1 MKSLNKQTLGI
12 YWEHAR
18 KYKGAIFLLAVG
30 LMGAVAAEAYAPFMY
45 RRFFNLLVDDPSNT
59 AAIIKT
65 IWLIFFAGG
74 LGWVSYRIS
83 DFTLAKFEARV
94 MRDIVNTCFKYLHD
108 HSYSFF
114 SNTFTGSLVRKINR
128 YERSFEEI
136 TDKLFWN
143 LSSIALKVSV
153 IVVVLYFVHWALAL
167 AVLIWSL
174 FYIGFSI
181 GYAVFKLKYDQKLAD
196 VDSVVSGRLA
206 DTITNNINLKL
217 YGGTSKEF
225 KSFTRL
231 TSKLFET
238 RYLAWWL
245 SNIGMSVQIGLMFAL
260 EVIMLFVAFRFWR
273 VGLLTIGDFALV
285 QGFVGQLF
293 GRLWDLGHH
302 IKSMYE
308 RFADASEMTEIL
320 LTPHEVKDA
329 EGSMDL
335 KFTKGEIEFKDVSFA
350 YQVQQKVFAKFD
362 LKIKP
367 GERVALIG
375 PSGGGKTTIV
385 KILLRFFDIQKGKIL
400 IDGQDIS
407 QVTQVSLRDNLSLV
421 PQEPILFHRSLYENI
436 AYGRSSASKQE
447 IIHAAKMAHCSE
459 FISKFPEGYDTFVG
473 ERGVKLSGGERQRV
487 AIARAILKNAPILIL
502 DEATSSLD
510 SESEMFIQD
519 ALKNLMAGRTTIVIA
534 HRLSTIMQ
542 MDRIVVIEDGKIIEE
557 GKHEELLKAK
567 QGTYQKLW
575 EIQAGGFSS

>member
-1 MKSLNKQTLGI
+1 M
-12 YWEHAR
+12 
-18 KYKGAIFLLAVG
+18 LAVG